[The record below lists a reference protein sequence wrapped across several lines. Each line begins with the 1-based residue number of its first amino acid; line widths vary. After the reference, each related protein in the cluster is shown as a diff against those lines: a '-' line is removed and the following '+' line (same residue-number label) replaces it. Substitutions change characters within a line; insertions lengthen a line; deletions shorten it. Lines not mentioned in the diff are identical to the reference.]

1 MLCTGTSLNLF
12 QQTASLNVD
21 GAVQRGAYEA
31 RRRRASRTWLAI
43 HARMKASTSG
53 DWRIFAQSAT
63 GRTDVADRSRIGE
76 RTIAARN
83 DSRSATGKDSNDP
96 SMMLFRPCRDA
107 EATTPC
113 GGALPQERQDKPAVP
128 SYRA

>member
-1 MLCTGTSLNLF
+1 
-12 QQTASLNVD
+12 
-21 GAVQRGAYEA
+21 
-31 RRRRASRTWLAI
+31 
-43 HARMKASTSG
+43 MKASTSG

-128 SYRA
+128 SYRALVAGMAIPVRIKFWQASKTRWRHRQGKVAAFDEHAESVDEFR